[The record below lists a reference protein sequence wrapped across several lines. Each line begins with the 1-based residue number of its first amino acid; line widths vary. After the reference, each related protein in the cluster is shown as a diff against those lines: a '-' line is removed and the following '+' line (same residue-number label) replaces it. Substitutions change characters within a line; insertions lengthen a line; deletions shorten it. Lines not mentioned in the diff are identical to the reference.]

1 MNATPDFATNSASRG
16 PLDLVSLFGLEQPIF
31 NASMAGAAGGLLA
44 AAVSSA
50 GGLGMLGIGN
60 GSSAGWLTEQ
70 AALAAAPGRPWGA
83 GLMAWVLEAS
93 MDPLKVILEHQP
105 GFICVSFGEPG
116 PASELAHA
124 AGALVGMQVGNAED
138 LERALGEDIDVVICR
153 GSEGGGHGR
162 NEVTTLPLL
171 QLALEKTDK
180 PVIGAGGIAT
190 ARGVAAIL
198 GSGAQAAWVGTRFAA
213 AEESLSHTRVKEAI
227 GRASID
233 DTLYTRAFDIAQ
245 QIPWPREYG
254 GRALRNGFSERW
266 AERTA
271 ELEAAVETD
280 HDITDAVEAARR
292 NADLETAPV
301 YAGQSAGLS
310 RAGESAAAIMADLA
324 GFRTHLAAA
333 AGRWTA

>member
-1 MNATPDFATNSASRG
+1 
-16 PLDLVSLFGLEQPIF
+16 
-31 NASMAGAAGGLLA
+31 
-44 AAVSSA
+44 
-50 GGLGMLGIGN
+50 
-60 GSSAGWLTEQ
+60 
-70 AALAAAPGRPWGA
+70 
-83 GLMAWVLEAS
+83 MAWVLDGS
-93 MDPLKVILEHQP
+93 MDPLKVLLEHQP

-116 PASELAHA
+116 PAAELAHA
-124 AGALVGMQVGNAED
+124 AGALVGMQVGNAAE

-190 ARGVAAIL
+190 ARGIAAIL
-198 GSGAQAAWVGTRFAA
+198 GSGAQAAWVGTRFVTAQ
-213 AEESLSHTRVKEAI
+213 ESLSHARVKEAI

-233 DTLYTRAFDIAQ
+233 DTVYTRAFDIAQ
-245 QIPWPREYG
+245 QIPWPRQYG

-266 AERTA
+266 AERTG

-280 HDITDAVEAARR
+280 HEITDAVEAART
-292 NADLETAPV
+292 NADLDTAPV

-310 RAGESAAAIMADLA
+310 GAGESAAAIMADLA

-333 AGRWTA
+333 ARRWTA